1 MPVTTTPVTTT
12 PVPTTTAARRAP
24 WRAAVLAA
32 VAVALALLTTACGG
46 DDEAKPSTAHNAA
59 DVTFAQQMIPH
70 HQQAVEMAALAES
83 QNAGSEVRALARTI
97 EGAQGPEIK
106 KMTSWLEAWGEKVP
120 DGEGMQGMG
129 GTAGDGAGSMPGM
142 MSGQDMRE
150 LTTARGAAF
159 DDLFL
164 TQMIEHHTGAIAMA
178 AKEEAAGR
186 SEAAVALAGSIRTS
200 QTAEVARM
208 RKLLAAG

>member
-1 MPVTTTPVTTT
+1 MLVPTTL
-12 PVPTTTAARRAP
+12 VPTTTAARRTP
-24 WRAAVLAA
+24 WRAVVLAA
-32 VAVALALLTTACGG
+32 VAVSLALLTTACGG
-46 DDEAKPSTAHNAA
+46 DEDPKPSTAHNAA

-70 HQQAVEMAALAES
+70 HQQAVEMAALADT

-106 KMTSWLEAWGEKVP
+106 KLTSWLEAWGEKVP

-142 MSGQDMRE
+142 RSTQDVRE

-178 AKEEAAGR
+178 AKERAAGR
-186 SEAAVALAGSIRTS
+186 AEAAVALAASIEKS
-200 QTAEVARM
+200 QTGEVTTM
-208 RKLLAAG
+208 KNLLAGG